1 VRTHDRSPRTPDT
14 DRADRLTR
22 LHEQLAPD
30 LLRFFERR
38 VLPIDDAADL
48 LAETYMVAWRRIG
61 RVPTEDEQARM
72 WMFVTARGVLSN
84 WRRGQRRRSVLADEL
99 REQLATHGHRVHNE
113 TPFVDSAQERVRD
126 AVELLPLSQRELVM
140 LVHWDGFSVIEAARV
155 VGIRESTARGRY
167 QRARASLSARLAELS
182 RRESE
187 DARSVR

>member
-1 VRTHDRSPRTPDT
+1 M
-14 DRADRLTR
+14 RAHRGSAITSDADEAVRLTR
-22 LHEQLAPD
+22 LHEKVAPD
-30 LLRFFERR
+30 LLRYFERR

-61 RVPTEDEQARM
+61 RVPAQDEQARM
-72 WMFVTARGVLSN
+72 WMFVTARGVLNN
-84 WRRGQRRRSVLADEL
+84 WRRGQRRRSALADEL
-99 REQLATHGHRVHNE
+99 RGQLSIHGHWLQVE
-113 TPFVDSAQERVRD
+113 TDSEGSTQDRVRD
-126 AVELLPLSQRELVM
+126 AVESLPLSQRELIM

-155 VGIRESTARGRY
+155 VGVRESTARGRY